1 METAKSSQTRLLY
14 NPQLQTA
21 EMTEKLFVVRQQ
33 QFTLLLNSILKEK
46 ENSIPQHHLII
57 GQRGMGKTTILKR
70 MEVELHKEQ
79 YRQQFIPLL
88 YREEQ
93 YNIKNLAEFWLNTL
107 DALADS
113 LQSENYPTVMLNDI
127 DKTVRELTIKT
138 DEVVSKEAYKF
149 LMDTC
154 RNLHRRPVLLIDN
167 IDIVFNG
174 LDSGSKNKQEQWAL
188 RKLLSE
194 NGAPVIISGGTAT
207 TDDVVKYDMP
217 FYDFFKIQYLKKLNY
232 EEFIKLLNN
241 LATVTNSN
249 TSVFTTIRQNTSR
262 QKTLL
267 ELTGGSPRVTV
278 MLFDQISKGF
288 STDINDDLNIL
299 VDAIT
304 PLYKAKFE
312 ELPQQQ
318 RTILD
323 AIALNWDAISLRKLA
338 IATRMKNTQL
348 SPQLKRLIDCGW
360 IETTPAYKDKGNAY
374 FMSERFFN
382 IYYLIRNSSRR
393 HKDKI
398 YCLSKF
404 LECFYGKE
412 ELQKIAKNHLCQ
424 DYQSEDDLMYAMI
437 FKNSKTLSK
446 KMRSEFEGKIILM
459 KNKDVLDDYYKT
471 EIVRI
476 GNKKILEVFEQGKY
490 EKAIEMLTEIIYLE
504 SDNSPLFYL
513 RGTAYCNIGNYI
525 EAIKDFNKA
534 IELEPN
540 FAHIYHN
547 RGRAYCNLNNYIK
560 AIVDFSKVIE
570 LEPNFPDAYHCR
582 GEAYYYTGN
591 YVEAIKD
598 LNKMIELNPDNA
610 DTYFNRG
617 QAYCKIENYTESI
630 KNFSKAIELK
640 PDFVDAYINRATAYS
655 NKENNI
661 EALADYDKAIELNDA
676 NSHLAMINK
685 GLVLIDLKMYRE
697 AVEIWELFLFNDS
710 VRLIATF
717 HLIFLYRDKLG
728 KMERAVE
735 LFNSIDEQKANLEKF
750 AAYCYYLNKAG
761 FELYNQNKGLA
772 KESLLQAFDI
782 IERFDEL
789 ATISNGH
796 WWIKFSYIVV
806 KLGYTSW
813 LLEILEEKGY
823 DIVLSPYYTAIE
835 ATEIEKQSKEDAE
848 IYLNNRPVEISEPAR
863 EIVEKIRKYMD

>member
-70 MEVELHKEQ
+70 IEVELHKEQ

-323 AIALNWDAISLRKLA
+323 AIALNWDAISLRKLT
-338 IATRMKNTQL
+338 IATRMKNNQL
-348 SPQLKRLIDCGW
+348 SPQLKRLVDGGW

-374 FMSERFFN
+374 FISERFFN
-382 IYYLIRNSSRR
+382 IYYIIRNSSRR
-393 HKDKI
+393 HKDII

-404 LECFYGKE
+404 LECFYGE
-412 ELQKIAKNHLCQ
+412 EKLEKLAKSHLCK
-424 DYQSEDDLMYAMI
+424 DYQSEKKLM
-437 FKNSKTLSK
+437 
-446 KMRSEFEGKIILM
+446 
-459 KNKDVLDDYYKT
+459 
-471 EIVRI
+471 
-476 GNKKILEVFEQGKY
+476 
-490 EKAIEMLTEIIYLE
+490 
-504 SDNSPLFYL
+504 
-513 RGTAYCNIGNYI
+513 
-525 EAIKDFNKA
+525 
-534 IELEPN
+534 
-540 FAHIYHN
+540 
-547 RGRAYCNLNNYIK
+547 
-560 AIVDFSKVIE
+560 
-570 LEPNFPDAYHCR
+570 
-582 GEAYYYTGN
+582 
-591 YVEAIKD
+591 
-598 LNKMIELNPDNA
+598 
-610 DTYFNRG
+610 
-617 QAYCKIENYTESI
+617 
-630 KNFSKAIELK
+630 
-640 PDFVDAYINRATAYS
+640 
-655 NKENNI
+655 
-661 EALADYDKAIELNDA
+661 
-676 NSHLAMINK
+676 
-685 GLVLIDLKMYRE
+685 
-697 AVEIWELFLFNDS
+697 
-710 VRLIATF
+710 
-717 HLIFLYRDKLG
+717 
-728 KMERAVE
+728 
-735 LFNSIDEQKANLEKF
+735 
-750 AAYCYYLNKAG
+750 YLNKAE
-761 FELYNQNKGLA
+761 FELYNQNRGLA
-772 KESLLQAFDI
+772 KDYLLQAFKI
-782 IERFDEL
+782 IEKHFEL
-789 ATISNGH
+789 ATISNGY
-796 WWIKFSYIVV
+796 WWIKFSGVV
-806 KLGYTSW
+806 IKLSHAFW
-813 LLEILEEKGY
+813 LLDILEEKGY
-823 DIVLSPYYTAIE
+823 DVELSPYYTAIK
-835 ATEIEKQSKEDAE
+835 ALEIESQDRKNGKDEAA
-848 IYLNNRPVEISEPAR
+848 IYLNNRAIEISDPAR